1 MPAGNV
7 LLWTLHTSVHL
18 CAPWLACACLAA
30 TDIADPVRP
39 LALHSTLQGKGLMA
53 TYINEPRAEDL
64 ELRPEDLGVIQ
75 EEEDLADRS
84 SNSHL
89 PGPSHPGV
97 ELAYVHQVPD
107 DRSLLGAT
115 TRRSC
120 MMVPMVETGDFL
132 EQSGGKS
139 GPMQAL
145 SHGVLNGLDEP
156 AWDRELPVGGDTGPC
171 SGPAALVGTMDD
183 ATAGA
188 PLTAG
193 VAALHAAA
201 ARRMV
206 RHGSIGHAPE
216 RRLLRHQ
223 ESGNERNSRLS
234 NASVAGGVALRTL
247 EGADLLPI
255 IAAAVGMTSRPSRS
269 SSKGVASP
277 RATQTAGLPS
287 SVAVLSSS
295 SHQDADGMCRRRRTA
310 AGVDSHADEKERA
323 DDTARA
329 EGAAKAEQ
337 LQRARR
343 ARRNSASDYVA
354 LAEVAAAM
362 GASAFPRMRPP
373 LGGRT
378 TSSRALLHQQGGV
391 ARDGATSPVPGVSPA
406 RPCADLFMAAAA
418 IMSEPADLQQDSA
431 LTKLR
436 KLASKAYT
444 GAGAASQLCRTSL
457 TGRPSPPGQRPT
469 KSNPALP

>member
-1 MPAGNV
+1 
-7 LLWTLHTSVHL
+7 
-18 CAPWLACACLAA
+18 
-30 TDIADPVRP
+30 
-39 LALHSTLQGKGLMA
+39 MA

-75 EEEDLADRS
+75 EEEDLADRYS
-84 SNSHL
+84 SSHL

-97 ELAYVHQVPD
+97 EWAYVHQVTD
-107 DRSLLGAT
+107 DRSLMGAT
-115 TRRSC
+115 TRRSG
-120 MMVPMVETGDFL
+120 MMVPMVETGDL
-132 EQSGGKS
+132 SEHSGGKS
-139 GPMQAL
+139 GPIQAL
-145 SHGVLNGLDEP
+145 SHGVLNGLDGA
-156 AWDRELPVGGDTGPC
+156 AWDGESSVGGDAGPC

-183 ATAGA
+183 VAAGA

-234 NASVAGGVALRTL
+234 NASVAGGALALRTL
-247 EGADLLPI
+247 DGADLLPI
-255 IAAAVGMTSRPSRS
+255 IAAAVGMASRPSRS

-277 RATQTAGLPS
+277 RATQTAGSPS
-287 SVAVLSSS
+287 SAAVLSSS
-295 SHQDADGMCRRRRTA
+295 SHHDADGMCRRRRTA
-310 AGVDSHADEKERA
+310 AGVDSNADEKERA
-323 DDTARA
+323 DDKARA

-343 ARRNSASDYVA
+343 ARRNSASDYAA
-354 LAEVAAAM
+354 LAEAAAAM
-362 GASAFPRMRPP
+362 GASAFPFMRPP
-373 LGGRT
+373 LAGRT
-378 TSSRALLHQQGGV
+378 SSSRALLHVQGSV

-431 LTKLR
+431 LNKLR
-436 KLASKAYT
+436 KLASKANA
-444 GAGAASQLCRTSL
+444 GAGAAGQLYRTSL
-457 TGRPSPPGQRPT
+457 TGRPSPSGQRPP
-469 KSNPALP
+469 KSNPAYP